1 LINLKKNVTELK
13 KQIMNLGTKLNIRH

>member
-1 LINLKKNVTELK
+1 VTELK